1 MVTLLLIASI
11 LLVALYVGVTIWRKK
26 ELPPS
31 ISEMVFDLPTM
42 WQWVWTAWLAIVD
55 IFAAPALFEA
65 MPENWQ
71 FVGFFFIGCLLFVAA
86 MPLVRKSRNKAH
98 EILAIAAGIFSQL
111 CVGIICPWFFLMWVV
126 FAIIPFFDKKWY
138 MPGLPMWMIR
148 SRLFL
153 VEAVC
158 AITLY
163 GSVITRLI

>member
-1 MVTLLLIASI
+1 MVTWLLIASV

-26 ELPPS
+26 ELPHS
-31 ISEMVFDLPTM
+31 ISEMVFDLPQT

-65 MPENWQ
+65 MPETWQ
-71 FVGFFFIGCLLFVAA
+71 FVGFLFIGCLLFVAGL
-86 MPLVRKSRNKAH
+86 PLVRKSRNKAH
-98 EILAIAAGIFSQL
+98 EVLAIAAGVFSQL
-111 CVGIICPWFFLMWVV
+111 CVGIICPWWFLLWIM

-138 MPGLPMWMIR
+138 VPGLPMWMIR

-158 AITLY
+158 TITVY
-163 GSVITRLI
+163 GSVLLH

>member
-138 MPGLPMWMIR
+138 MPGLPMWMIK

>member
-1 MVTLLLIASI
+1 MVTILLITSI

-71 FVGFFFIGCLLFVAA
+71 FVGFFFIGSLLFVAA

-98 EILAIAAGIFSQL
+98 ERLAIAAGVFSQL
-111 CVGIICPWFFLMWVV
+111 CVGILCPWFFLMWIV

>member
-1 MVTLLLIASI
+1 MTTLLIISI
-11 LLVALYVGVTIWRKK
+11 LLVVSFVGTAIWRKR
-26 ELPPS
+26 ELPES
-31 ISEMVFDLPTM
+31 ISALVYTLPDGGWRYLWT
-42 WQWVWTAWLAIVD
+42 VWIWASTFTLT
-55 IFAAPALFEA
+55 PSLFEIT
-65 MPENWQ
+65 PENWQ

>member
-148 SRLFL
+148 SRCFW
-153 VEAVC
+153 
-158 AITLY
+158 
-163 GSVITRLI
+163 